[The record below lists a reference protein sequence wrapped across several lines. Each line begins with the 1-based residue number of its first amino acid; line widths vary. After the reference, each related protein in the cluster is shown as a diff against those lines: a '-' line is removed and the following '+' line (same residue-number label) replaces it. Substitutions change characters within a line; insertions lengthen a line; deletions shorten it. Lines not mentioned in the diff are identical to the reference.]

1 MKNDGKKAFG
11 VFGTGINV
19 ILLFPPQVHIFSC
32 TLLGSYAFIVPFAF
46 YFGSSLTYIVINVL
60 GLVTVEHYSHAV
72 GYPPFQV
79 CGK

>member
-1 MKNDGKKAFG
+1 MNYTHKTKHCGCEPNA
-11 VFGTGINV
+11 N
-19 ILLFPPQVHIFSC
+19 LLSLPQVHIFSC

-60 GLVTVEHYSHAV
+60 ALLTVENYYRTV